1 MISITN
7 LLQYPSS
14 SPFASFQLEHQVSD
28 LKRRLDELRKAKN
41 TTIIKKDKE
50 YITTG
55 TPHVV
60 SESTSTGLPDLPEH
74 SKERTRSLNV
84 ELQSKMQESN
94 QQVKTLQEN
103 IAALKELHK
112 AELEE
117 LKREVEKQVYI
128 TQACNV
134 CKGLQH

>member
-50 YITTG
+50 YITTS

-60 SESTSTGLPDLPEH
+60 SESTSTDLPDLPEH